1 MNDYPLYDFDEE
13 LIASVTD
20 SAKLQISRPE
30 LSVVIGRGGK
40 DRELNRDVIEADKVP
55 IYRRRGGGCAVVLD
69 PGNLVVSLVAPMP
82 GVGGVTTAFR
92 KITDWMIDGLSKSG
106 CPNITWDGT
115 SDLVMNNKKIGG
127 SCIWRTKGLVY
138 YSTTLLVESD
148 FGLIEKY
155 LPHPPR
161 EPEYRKGRKHSDF
174 LDRLPVKVV
183 DLKSNLE
190 MFLDGKGI
198 L

>member
-1 MNDYPLYDFDEE
+1 VNDYPLYDFDEE

-20 SAKLQISRPE
+20 SAKLQICRPE

-40 DRELNRDVIEADKVP
+40 DRELYRDIIEADKVP

-82 GVGGVTTAFR
+82 GVGGITTAFK
-92 KITDWMIDGLSKSG
+92 KITDWIIDGLEKSG

-138 YSTTLLVESD
+138 YSTTLLVEPD
-148 FGLIEKY
+148 FSLIEKY

-161 EPEYRKGRKHSDF
+161 EPEYRIGRKHSKF
-174 LDRLPVKVV
+174 LDKLPGEVV
-183 DLKSNLE
+183 ELKSNLE
-190 MFLDGKGI
+190 MFLDGKGV